1 MVHIFNTDTT
11 VLTMLRI
18 SISLQLA
25 FMTPN
30 ISTFYGSRWA
40 FAGASQC
47 GCCLRSLCNSFSASR
62 FQILHFDLAFFSLAF
77 FLFQNPI
84 NICLRD
90 AWILQY
96 STEERKKVGC
106 DAELAPELVNEIG
119 FGRHRHHNVEVEE
132 DQDAKNY
139 EHRGERP

>member
-1 MVHIFNTDTT
+1 MVHILNTDTT
-11 VLTMLRI
+11 VLTMLRS

-25 FMTPN
+25 FIAPN
-30 ISTFYGSRWA
+30 ISTFYGSSWTFVR
-40 FAGASQC
+40 ASLY
-47 GCCLRSLCNSFSASR
+47 GCCLRCLCSSFSASR

-90 AWILQY
+90 TRILQY

-106 DAELAPELVNEIG
+106 DAELAPELVHEIG

-132 DQDAKNY
+132 DQDAKN
-139 EHRGERP
+139 